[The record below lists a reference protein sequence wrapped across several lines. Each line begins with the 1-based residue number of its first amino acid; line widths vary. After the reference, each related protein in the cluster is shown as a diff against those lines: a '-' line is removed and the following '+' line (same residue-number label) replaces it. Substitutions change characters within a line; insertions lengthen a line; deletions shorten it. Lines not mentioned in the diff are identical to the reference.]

1 MEKKL
6 FEAFNS
12 YYQEYDQNRRN
23 FIPLYD
29 TFYESVISLL
39 DFDSSVPKI
48 LDLGAGTGLL
58 SAFVLSKYPEAEIT
72 LVDQAEKMLD
82 LAQRR
87 FNNHCNIK
95 YILGDYT
102 TIKFPEKYD
111 AVISALSIH
120 HLESE
125 QKKDLYEKSFSL
137 LNLEGVFI
145 NADQV
150 RSNFD
155 SIENKIINQ
164 WHNFILGKDLSKE
177 EIEAYYYR
185 TSFDKTTSLEEQL
198 KWLLNAG
205 FKSADCIFKYLN
217 FAVFFALKTKE

>member
-1 MEKKL
+1 M
-6 FEAFNS
+6 
-12 YYQEYDQNRRN
+12 
-23 FIPLYD
+23 
-29 TFYESVISLL
+29 
-39 DFDSSVPKI
+39 
-48 LDLGAGTGLL
+48 
-58 SAFVLSKYPEAEIT
+58 SAFVLSKYPKAEITLVDQAEIT

-87 FNNHCNIK
+87 FNNYSNIK
-95 YILGDYT
+95 YMLGDYT
-102 TIKFPEKYD
+102 TIKFSEKYD

-125 QKKDLYEKSFSL
+125 QKKSLYEKSFKL
-137 LNLEGVFI
+137 LKSEGIFI

-155 SIENKIINQ
+155 SIENKIIKQ
-164 WHNFILGKDLSKE
+164 WHDFILSKDLSKE

-185 TSFDKTTSLEEQL
+185 TSFDKTTPLEERL

-205 FKSADCIFKYLN
+205 FKSVDCIFKYLK
-217 FAVFFALKTKE
+217 FAVFFALKIKE